1 MWFNLKVLD
10 QPYLFW
16 YGVAW
21 LLQVGR
27 VTLPT
32 GNALR
37 HLTSSIMA
45 YEQGD
50 THATMVGIF
59 WLMIACHLA
68 ISRRNC

>member
-10 QPYLFW
+10 QPYLFS
-16 YGVAW
+16 GVAW

-45 YEQGD
+45 YEQGY
-50 THATMVGIF
+50 THATMV
-59 WLMIACHLA
+59 
-68 ISRRNC
+68 